1 MQLEYISL
9 LIIATLALFVCVAL
23 PLIKKVPST
32 ISLSV
37 LAMSIVVW
45 GVGYVLFN
53 HQKIILTSI
62 NYFCM
67 ATAATSQFYF
77 SLSYT
82 NRFGWI
88 NNRTRW
94 ANRIAAFVFIFV
106 TATIQILFWMEPTRN
121 IFFSG
126 RESPGTEINAIYIFS
141 ILAASNLFLVD
152 SFVHK
157 PRLHFY
163 RAGIM
168 MLAAFL
174 PLLSRLSTAFGVSLK
189 TDIFLSVSA
198 YSLAVAVFSYVI
210 LNGTE
215 IESNPITRNLAV
227 ESMDDGWMVVN
238 QENKVIDLNSSVEE
252 LIGLPYGK
260 VYGEPIN
267 QILPDWTTI
276 LNSTKGK
283 KEIDVRRSVTSQKDG
298 RYLNLHISKL
308 TDQNKATFG
317 HLILW
322 RDITNRKMA
331 DDARQRA
338 KDELYI
344 LINAISNDASR
355 ATNLQEFLDLA
366 SYQLVYSFGGQA
378 LAMYLIEKSFDDQ
391 PILVLK
397 ANFGLSPA
405 QHKELSKKRTASAI
419 HNWMSQ
425 NEEFKPEILDNLG
438 DSPNVPASLK
448 KINFDFDYIALIP
461 LFIRTEHAKELSG
474 CLCLGKNESLPFSP
488 DEIVRLTAISNHIAT
503 LIDNDQRR
511 QYATKLLERAR
522 LQRDLHDSVSQKL
535 YGLLALT
542 EAAQAGIEAG
552 ANISPL
558 DILIRI
564 GETARQAV
572 KEMRLFLHEM
582 QPDEL
587 KDGLVSALH
596 HRLSA
601 VEGRASINHS
611 FVADENIKLT
621 INTETALYQITQEAL
636 NNILRHARAKNVEI
650 TLKQNRAN
658 VILAITDDGCGFDLK
673 KVEKGGR
680 GLNNMEERVKQLK
693 GKFKITSAPGKGT
706 KITVTTSRKR

>member
-9 LIIATLALFVCVAL
+9 LIIAGFALFVGTAL
-23 PLIKKVPST
+23 PLKKKTPST

-37 LAMSIVVW
+37 LAMSIAVW
-45 GVGYVLFN
+45 SISDVLFN
-53 HQKIILTSI
+53 RQYLVLTSI

-67 ATAATSQFYF
+67 AVAATSQFYF

-82 NRFGWI
+82 NRFSWV

-94 ANRIAAFVFIFV
+94 ANRISVFFF
-106 TATIQILFWMEPTRN
+106 ILVPMTTQVLYWVEPLRT

-126 RESPGTEINAIYIFS
+126 SESPGTEINAFYIFI

-152 SFVHK
+152 TFIHK
-157 PRLHFY
+157 PRIQFY
-163 RAGIM
+163 RTGII

-174 PLLSRLSTAFGVSLK
+174 PLLSRLSIAFRVSLE
-189 TDIFLSVSA
+189 TDVFLSVLA
-198 YSLAVAVFSYVI
+198 YSLAVAGFSYEI
-210 LNGTE
+210 FNGTE
-215 IESNPITRNLAV
+215 IESHPITRNLAV

-238 QENKVIDLNSSVEE
+238 PENKVVDLNTSAEE
-252 LIGLPYGK
+252 LIGLPYNK
-260 VYGEPIN
+260 IYGESIN
-267 QILPDWTTI
+267 QILSDWDNI

-283 KEIDVRRSVTSQKDG
+283 KEIDVRRSVKSQKDG

-308 TDQNKATFG
+308 TDQNNVNFG

-378 LAMYLIEKSFDDQ
+378 VAIFLTEKNYDNQ
-391 PILVLK
+391 PTLTLK
-397 ANFGLSPA
+397 SNFGLSPI
-405 QHKELSKKRTASAI
+405 QLKELNKKRVASALY
-419 HNWMSQ
+419 NWLSQ
-425 NEEFKPEILDNLG
+425 NEDYKPEIMDDFG
-438 DSPNVPASLK
+438 DSPDVPVSLK
-448 KINFDFDYIALIP
+448 KVNFDFEYIALIP

-552 ANISPL
+552 ADISPL
-558 DILIRI
+558 DILTRI

-582 QPDEL
+582 QPVEL

-601 VEGRASINHS
+601 VEGRASINHN
-611 FVADENIKLT
+611 FVADENIRLT
-621 INTETALYQITQEAL
+621 KTAETALYQIAQEAL
-636 NNILRHARAKNVEI
+636 NNILRHAKAKNVVI
-650 TLKQNRAN
+650 ALKQNRTN
-658 VILAITDDGCGFDLK
+658 VILSITDDGCGFDMN
-673 KVEKGGR
+673 KVEKGGH
-680 GLNNMEERVKQLK
+680 GLNNMHERVKQLK
-693 GKFKITSAPGKGT
+693 GKFKITSAPDKGT
-706 KITVTTSRKR
+706 KIMVTIGRKR